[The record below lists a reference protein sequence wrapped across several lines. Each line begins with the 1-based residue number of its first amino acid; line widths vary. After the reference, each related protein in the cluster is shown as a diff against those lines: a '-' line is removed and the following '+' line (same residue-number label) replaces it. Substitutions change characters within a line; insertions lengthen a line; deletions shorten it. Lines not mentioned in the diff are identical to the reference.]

1 MAQSPRRAGPF
12 GGLSWQAA
20 RTLLLASILA
30 FAAYTAWG
38 AFVSAFDNED
48 FPESLAV
55 KVELLPV
62 IFPLHMVTGALALV
76 LLPLALALRHRPGL
90 HRVVGRIAAAD
101 VLLSGLT
108 AFPVAWVVPVT
119 EVSAAGFSMQAAVWL
134 VLLGLGVHFIRQGRR
149 EAHWTC
155 MVLMVA
161 TTSGAIVFR
170 VFLALWALFGSMRRF
185 EAFYALDAWIAWM
198 LPLGITAMVLF
209 AQRKRATLRGRPF
222 L

>member
-1 MAQSPRRAGPF
+1 M
-12 GGLSWQAA
+12 
-20 RTLLLASILA
+20 LLLASILA

-38 AFVSAFDNED
+38 AFVSAFDNEE

-62 IFPLHMVTGALALV
+62 IFPVHMVTGALALV
-76 LLPLALALRHRPGL
+76 LLPLALALRHRPQL
-90 HRVVGRIAAAD
+90 HRTVGRIAAVD

-119 EVSAAGFSMQAAVWL
+119 KVSAAGFSMQAAVWL
-134 VLLGLGVHFIRQGRR
+134 LLLGLGVHFIRRGRR
-149 EAHWTC
+149 EAHMAC

-198 LPLGITAMVLF
+198 LPLGITAAWLL
-209 AQRKRATLRGRPF
+209 AARKRAAPKSRPF